1 MNSCKRSV
9 LIFAGLII
17 SLSAWAQ
24 SDQCSQ
30 GVIKNPG
37 QANGV
42 IEICP
47 PLAAQ
52 APALAGQLNE
62 ITKSLGAQKEEL
74 NEIRRLIKSLN
85 SVSQNIGSQRQAEL
99 LRNLSSQLAVSQQG
113 GKAKTSQQ
121 ISTLADGFDGVE
133 DKLVGM
139 LTDKTTAAK
148 TSAAV
153 DGPVGDAIA
162 KLDFSSAQGQLDDI
176 RVQLKAIHAEVG
188 QVNQT
193 TKETNERTKDIQKT
207 VEQTRADEQQYLKT
221 NAEQSQQAM
230 EQMKKI
236 REQQQNNPALFA
248 MIRVFVRRQFS
259 RGANR
264 TAVPGDWIIQ
274 ATVSS
279 SSHIA
284 EPLQD
289 AQLEIVFHAGGK
301 KDWNVQSPTRPVFSS
316 EIFSLEAQEL
326 GQQALVCFTA
336 RDPQR
341 GQRMRWR
348 QSFTIEADNSHT
360 MSPLAGMGPML
371 MNFVPAGAATLMP
384 VTNEP
389 CQ

>member
-1 MNSCKRSV
+1 MYKRTRFV
-9 LIFAGLII
+9 LIFAALTI
-17 SLSAWAQ
+17 STAVWAQ

-52 APALAGQLNE
+52 APALASQLND

-85 SVSQNIGSQRQAEL
+85 SVSQNIGAQRQGEL
-99 LRNLSSQLAVSQQG
+99 LRNLSSQLAMSQQG
-113 GKAKTSQQ
+113 GKAKTAEQ
-121 ISTLADGFDGVE
+121 ISALADGFDGVE

-139 LTDKTTAAK
+139 LTDKTTSAK

-162 KLDFSSAQGQLDDI
+162 KLDFTSAQSQLDDI
-176 RVQLKAIHAEVG
+176 RQQLKAIHAEVG

-230 EQMKKI
+230 EQMKKL
-236 REQQQNNPALFA
+236 REQQQNNPATFA
-248 MIRVFVRRQFS
+248 NVHIFVRRELS
-259 RGANR
+259 RAQNR
-264 TAVPGDWIIQ
+264 TAVPGNWIIQ
-274 ATVSS
+274 AGVT
-279 SSHIA
+279 A
-284 EPLQD
+284 AQLTQPLQD
-289 AQLEIVFHAGGK
+289 AKLEIAFRSAGK
-301 KDWNVQSPTRPVFSS
+301 KDWDVASPVRP
-316 EIFSLEAQEL
+316 IFSHETFGLETQEL
-326 GQQALVCFTA
+326 GQQAVVCFTA

-341 GQRMRWR
+341 GQRIRWR
-348 QSFTIEADNSHT
+348 QSFTIEPDNTHALPT
-360 MSPLAGMGPML
+360 IPGVGPML
-371 MNFVPAGAATLMP
+371 MNFVPAAAATLTP